1 MAKSKSNGASG
12 AFGKFITYVLV
23 VLLVLGVAGLIAFF
37 ALRAGGVT
45 FIVEYNDKQYFS
57 NSDGGSLTL
66 LRGETHDFSVKS
78 LTGEEVNFDVT
89 VQSNSSNNF
98 NFTCDG
104 DYWQFYS
111 SMDKNNDYAAVFD
124 LQKRAD
130 GFSVTVP
137 EGFTV
142 EQAVEEKYGG
152 EIELL
157 DGYEI
162 DSELSYFIITVTS
175 GEYSVSMWFRFSDL
189 ILTLDTSE
197 IVF

>member
-1 MAKSKSNGASG
+1 MSKSNGASS
-12 AFGKFITYVLV
+12 AVGKFFTYVLV

-45 FIVEYNDKQYFS
+45 FTVEYNGEQFFA

-66 LRGETHDFSVKS
+66 LNGETHDFSVNS
-78 LTGEEVNFDVT
+78 LTGEEVNFDVK
-89 VQSNSSNNF
+89 VQSNASNNF
-98 NFTCDG
+98 DFTVDG
-104 DYWQFYS
+104 DYWQFNGTAEE
-111 SMDKNNDYAAVFD
+111 NNDYGAVFG
-124 LQKRAD
+124 LEKRAD
-130 GFSVTVP
+130 GFSLTIP

-152 EIELL
+152 EIELM

-162 DSELSYFIITVTS
+162 EPDLSYFVITVTS
-175 GEYSVSMWFRFSDL
+175 GEYSVSMWFRFFDFIIS
-189 ILTLDTSE
+189 LDKSE